1 LYAEPYSLFPGTE
14 VFTFLLVLLII
25 DALVLATVV
34 LLQAGKGGGLAAMG
48 GGAGTD
54 TLFGG
59 RHATTLLTRLSWW
72 CGGAFIALAYALSIL
87 SSRPPSADSIL
98 QREFQ
103 RGQPTAPAAVP
114 PVQAPAGDAAQPGAA
129 APAEA
134 APTAPLQ
141 PQSAT
146 NP

>member
-1 LYAEPYSLFPGTE
+1 LQAESYRLFPGRAL
-14 VFTFLLVLLII
+14 FTFLLVLLII

-48 GGAGTD
+48 GGAGSD

-72 CGGAFIALAYALSIL
+72 CGGTFILLAYALSIL
-87 SSRPPSADSIL
+87 SSRPATADSIL

-103 RGQPTAPAAVP
+103 RGAPTAPVAVP
-114 PVQAPAGDAAQPGAA
+114 PVGAPGTQGPAEPGAG
-129 APAEA
+129 PVEVS
-134 APTAPLQ
+134 PTAPLQ

-146 NP
+146 PP

>member
-1 LYAEPYSLFPGTE
+1 M
-14 VFTFLLVLLII
+14 FTFLLVLLII
-25 DALVLATVV
+25 DSLVLATVV

-59 RHATTLLTRLSWW
+59 RHATNLLTKMSWW
-72 CGGAFIALAYALSIL
+72 CGGAFIMLAYALSIL
-87 SSRPPSADSIL
+87 SSRPQGSDSIL

-103 RGQPTAPAAVP
+103 RGQQTAPATVP
-114 PVQAPAGDAAQPGAA
+114 PVAEPATSRPFLEEGGSEG
-129 APAEA
+129 PAEA
-134 APTAPLQ
+134 GGAPVEVSPTAPLQ

>member
-1 LYAEPYSLFPGTE
+1 
-14 VFTFLLVLLII
+14 VFTFLLVLLIL

-59 RHATTLLTRLSWW
+59 RHAATLLTRMSWW
-72 CGGAFIALAYALSIL
+72 CGGLFIVLAYALSVL
-87 SSRPPSADSIL
+87 SSRPRTSDSIL

-103 RGQPTAPAAVP
+103 RGAATAPAALPAPEAPATGGPAVP
-114 PVQAPAGDAAQPGAA
+114 GGAPVQST
-129 APAEA
+129 
-134 APTAPLQ
+134 PTTPLQ

-146 NP
+146 TP

>member
-1 LYAEPYSLFPGTE
+1 M
-14 VFTFLLVLLII
+14 FTFLLVLLII
-25 DALVLATVV
+25 DSLVLATVV

-59 RHATTLLTRLSWW
+59 RHATNLLTKMSWW
-72 CGGAFIALAYALSIL
+72 CGGAFIVLAYALSIL
-87 SSRPPSADSIL
+87 SSRPQGSDSIL

-103 RGQPTAPAAVP
+103 RGQQTAPAAVP
-114 PVQAPAGDAAQPGAA
+114 PVAEPATSRPFLEEGASEG
-129 APAEA
+129 PAEPGGA
-134 APTAPLQ
+134 PVEVSPTAPVQ